1 MMPVP
6 EHALVYVATYE
17 SRDAAVADYET
28 LARLYSRGA
37 IHTYN
42 ATVLSGDLDGRLKIV
57 TAKAPLRGRA
67 RIVLAAGAL
76 AGLFFPPC
84 LLWDDPMSVA
94 GGGGDT
100 MKEFWRGLSRDDL
113 RTIAK
118 MLQHQAAAI
127 IVISE
132 TTLHRVLKRSARG
145 AFREFAK
152 AVRAGDATFAL
163 DLPRAV
169 DRWLGAA

>member
-1 MMPVP
+1 M
-6 EHALVYVATYE
+6 
-17 SRDAAVADYET
+17 
-28 LARLYSRGA
+28 
-37 IHTYN
+37 
-42 ATVLSGDLDGRLKIV
+42 
-57 TAKAPLRGRA
+57 TANAPLRGRA
-67 RIVLAAGAL
+67 RIVLAAVRRWIS
-76 AGLFFPPC
+76 FPC

-100 MKEFWRGLSRDDL
+100 MKEFWRGLSHDL

-145 AFREFAK
+145 AFR
-152 AVRAGDATFAL
+152 
-163 DLPRAV
+163 
-169 DRWLGAA
+169 